1 MSVVQYLAQTQELT
15 RDGYCCKHLHVKVRR
30 YEGMLWWSNTVD
42 IELNGVCSLC
52 QRQLEQRICRGEA
65 AVVKCRGKLEVV
77 ETCHVHAHKDD
88 PALST
93 GSNVSSSS
101 PWPDSLADSERRADE
116 LVRRAQAEA
125 VASQRD
131 ATREMHVAVQA
142 RLDAASL
149 SLQLP
154 LQKIAAAAADLV
166 GESEKRSAARN
177 VRPPHPPMPLL
188 LEPPMVSSA
197 Q

>member
-15 RDGYCCKHLHVKVRR
+15 RDGYCCKHLHVRVRR
-30 YEGMLWWSNTVD
+30 YEGMLWWSNTID

-52 QRQLEQRICRGEA
+52 QRELEQRICRGEA
-65 AVVKCRGKLEVV
+65 AVVKRRGKLEVD
-77 ETCHVHAHKDD
+77 EMCHLHARKGE

-93 GSNVSSSS
+93 GNDVSSTS
-101 PWPDSLADSERRADE
+101 PWPDSLGDSERRADE

-149 SLQLP
+149 SSQSP
-154 LQKIAAAAADLV
+154 LQKIAAAAAGLI
-166 GESEKRSAARN
+166 GESEKRSAVRN
-177 VRPPHPPMPLL
+177 VRPPDPPMPLL
-188 LEPPMVSSA
+188 LEPPMASSP